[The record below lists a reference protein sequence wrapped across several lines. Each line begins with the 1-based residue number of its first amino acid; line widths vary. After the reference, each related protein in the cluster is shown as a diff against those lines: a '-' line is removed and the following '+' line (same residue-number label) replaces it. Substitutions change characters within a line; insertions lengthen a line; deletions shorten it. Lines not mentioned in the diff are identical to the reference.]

1 MKYNFQSV
9 KFNPK
14 DKLSY
19 LVKKKTT
26 KLRIFFKKIL
36 SIQVYAKFNNNNK
49 CLNKEVEFIVSLPGE
64 QLIVKKSSR
73 SFETSI
79 NLVSSKIERLLKKYK
94 RKIVR

>member
-64 QLIVKKSSR
+64 QLIVKKSSH
-73 SFETSI
+73 SFETSL